1 MKKIRGV
8 AALIVLLTFLFIGGY
23 IYCMFNGTPWGKYT
37 FRKQAE
43 EYMEKTFPNEVIVE
57 IEDRYSFKEM
67 DYRTRFYTKS
77 GQIITIS
84 LDHNGQLESDTS
96 Q

>member
-1 MKKIRGV
+1 MKKIRGI

-23 IYCMFNGTPWGKYT
+23 IYCMFNGTPWGKYK

-43 EYMEKTFPNEVIVE
+43 EYMEKTFPNEVIIE

-77 GQIITIS
+77 GNIVSVS
-84 LDHNGQLESDTS
+84 LGYDGQLQSYTS
-96 Q
+96 K